1 VFEEA
6 MMNQIEPVASEAQ
19 PDVIGSVS
27 WCLMHSFVVC
37 IGFSL
42 LAMILSAMVAYFRGQ
57 FLIHD
62 ASFVSWAF
70 SMSLYVSF
78 VGSLFG
84 SWLPALLYRA
94 TSGKKWA
101 LISGAAC
108 VAFINAFFWFP
119 EMLNAY
125 HSLG

>member
-1 VFEEA
+1 
-6 MMNQIEPVASEAQ
+6 MMNQIEPVREEFK
-19 PDVIGSVS
+19 PDKVGAVIL
-27 WCLMHSFVVC
+27 CLAHSFLVC
-37 IGFSL
+37 MGFSL
-42 LAMILSAMVAYFRGQ
+42 LAMIPSSMVAYFRDQ

-70 SMSLYVSF
+70 YISLYVSF
-78 VGSLFG
+78 IGSLFG
-84 SWLPALLYRA
+84 FWLPALLYRA

-101 LISGAAC
+101 LRFGAAC

>member
-1 VFEEA
+1 
-6 MMNQIEPVASEAQ
+6 MNQIEPTTAGAPPSAM
-19 PDVIGSVS
+19 GSIFS
-27 WCLMHSFVVC
+27 CLLHSFVIC
-37 IGFSL
+37 IGLSL
-42 LAMILSAMVAYFRGQ
+42 LATILSSIVAYLRGQ
-57 FLIHD
+57 FPLHD
-62 ASFVSWAF
+62 ASFGSWAF
-70 SMSLYVSF
+70 TMSLYVSF

-84 SWLPALLYRA
+84 FWLPALLYHA
-94 TSGKKWA
+94 TAGKKWA